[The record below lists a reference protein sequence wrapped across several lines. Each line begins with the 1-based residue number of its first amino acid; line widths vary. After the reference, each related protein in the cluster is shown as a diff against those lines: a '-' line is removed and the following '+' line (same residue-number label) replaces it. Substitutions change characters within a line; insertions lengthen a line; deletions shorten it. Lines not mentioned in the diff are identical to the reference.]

1 MARLRYKDEAG
12 KPDSTHPSQFFAGNL
27 CPAHPLIGQTQEN
40 RRKSTMAKTL
50 FITGASS
57 GIGAAT
63 ARAAAKA
70 GWNVAICARSQD
82 KLDALAGEIGE
93 AALAVPCDV
102 TDRDALRGALVK
114 TAECFGQ
121 IDAVFANAG
130 MGVGKPGIE
139 KGDPEEWHRM
149 IHLNI
154 LAVLYAA
161 HEAIPHLKKTKG
173 HFLVTGSKA
182 GRDNM
187 KGSVYSAT
195 KWFVHGFGENLA
207 EEMREWGGRATI
219 IAPGMVN
226 TPFFDEEK
234 PGKIQP
240 EDVANAVVYALSQPE
255 TAAVREI
262 YIMPND

>member
-1 MARLRYKDEAG
+1 
-12 KPDSTHPSQFFAGNL
+12 
-27 CPAHPLIGQTQEN
+27 
-40 RRKSTMAKTL
+40 MAKTL
-50 FITGASS
+50 LITGASS
-57 GIGAAT
+57 GIGEAT

-70 GWNVAICARSQD
+70 GWNVALCARSED
-82 KLDALAGEIGE
+82 KLKTIAGEIGDN
-93 AALAVPCDV
+93 ALALPCDV
-102 TDRDALRGALVK
+102 TQREAITDALSQAAGK
-114 TAECFGQ
+114 FGG

-130 MGVGKPGIE
+130 MGVEAAGVE
-139 KGDPEEWHRM
+139 NGDPQAWHDM

-161 HEAIPHLKKTKG
+161 HAAIPHLKKTKG
-173 HFLVTGSKA
+173 HFVVTGSKA

-187 KGSVYSAT
+187 KGSIYSAT

-226 TPFFDEEK
+226 TAFFDEPK
-234 PGKIQP
+234 PDKIQP
-240 EDVANAVVYALSQPE
+240 DDVANAVIYALSQPK

>member
-1 MARLRYKDEAG
+1 
-12 KPDSTHPSQFFAGNL
+12 
-27 CPAHPLIGQTQEN
+27 
-40 RRKSTMAKTL
+40 MAKTL
-50 FITGASS
+50 LITGASS
-57 GIGAAT
+57 GIGEAT

-70 GWNVAICARSQD
+70 GWNVALCARSED
-82 KLDALAGEIGE
+82 KLKTIAGEIGDN
-93 AALAVPCDV
+93 ALALPCDV
-102 TDRDALRGALVK
+102 TQREAITDALSQAAGK
-114 TAECFGQ
+114 FGG

-130 MGVGKPGIE
+130 MGVEAAGVE
-139 KGDPEEWHRM
+139 NGDPQAWHDM

-161 HEAIPHLKKTKG
+161 HAAIPHLKKTKG
-173 HFLVTGSKA
+173 HFVVTGSKA

-187 KGSVYSAT
+187 KGSIYSAT

-219 IAPGMVN
+219 IAPGLVN
-226 TPFFDEEK
+226 TAFFDEPK
-234 PGKIQP
+234 PEKIQP
-240 EDVANAVVYALSQPE
+240 EDVANAVIYALSQPK